1 MTLRQKKFCDEYI
14 ICGNATKAAIKAG
27 YSPKTAKSIGQ
38 RLLTYV
44 TVRSYIDQRLEEINS
59 EKIAD
64 AEEVLRYLTSV
75 MRGEHTEEIPI
86 LCGDGVQDLTAKE
99 VGAKERLKAAEMLG
113 KVTGLFAPGGA
124 QYGKNQREEDPLTKS
139 LREEAARLDAE

>member
-14 ICGNATKAAIKAG
+14 ICGNATEAAIKAG

-64 AEEVLRYLTSV
+64 AEEVLSYLTSV

-86 LCGDGVQDLTAKE
+86 LCGDGVQELTAKE

-113 KVTGLFAPGGA
+113 KVTGLFAPGVV

>member
-14 ICGNATKAAIKAG
+14 ICGNATEAAIKAG

-86 LCGDGVQDLTAKE
+86 LCGDGVQELTAKE

-124 QYGKNQREEDPLTKS
+124 QYGKNQLEEDPLTKS

>member
-1 MTLRQKKFCDEYI
+1 MTLMQQKFCDEYI
-14 ICGNATKAAIKAG
+14 ICGNATEAAIKAG
-27 YSPKTAKSIGQ
+27 YSPKTAKSIAAENLSKPYL
-38 RLLTYV
+38 RE
-44 TVRSYIDQRLEEINS
+44 YIDKRIEEIKS
-59 EKIAD
+59 SKIAD
-64 AEEVLRYLTSV
+64 AEEVLSYLTAV

-86 LCGDGVQDLTAKE
+86 LCGDGVQELTAKK

-124 QYGKNQREEDPLTKS
+124 QYGRNQREEDPLTKS

>member
-14 ICGNATKAAIKAG
+14 ICGNATEAAIKAG

-86 LCGDGVQDLTAKE
+86 LCGDGVQELTAKE

-124 QYGKNQREEDPLTKS
+124 QYGKNQREDDPLTKS

>member
-14 ICGNATKAAIKAG
+14 ICGNATEAAIKAG

-75 MRGEHTEEIPI
+75 MRGEHTEDIPI
-86 LCGDGVQDLTAKE
+86 LCGDGVQELTAKE

>member
-14 ICGNATKAAIKAG
+14 IRGNATEAAIKAG

-86 LCGDGVQDLTAKE
+86 LCGDGVQELTAKE

>member
-14 ICGNATKAAIKAG
+14 ICGKATEAAIKAG

-86 LCGDGVQDLTAKE
+86 LCGDGVQELTAKE

>member
-14 ICGNATKAAIKAG
+14 ICGKATEAAIKAG
-27 YSPKTAKSIGQ
+27 YSPKTAKSSGQ

-86 LCGDGVQDLTAKE
+86 LCGDGVQELTAKE

>member
-14 ICGNATKAAIKAG
+14 ICGNATEAAIKAG

-86 LCGDGVQDLTAKE
+86 LCGDGVQELTAKE

>member
-14 ICGNATKAAIKAG
+14 ICGNATEAAIKAG

-86 LCGDGVQDLTAKE
+86 LCGDGVQELTTKE

-124 QYGKNQREEDPLTKS
+124 QYGKNQREDDPLTKS

>member
-14 ICGNATKAAIKAG
+14 ICGNATEAAIKAG

-86 LCGDGVQDLTAKE
+86 LCGDGVQELTAKE

-113 KVTGLFAPGGA
+113 RVTGLFAPGGA

>member
-14 ICGNATKAAIKAG
+14 ICGNATEAAIKAG

-86 LCGDGVQDLTAKE
+86 LCGDGVQELTAKE

-139 LREEAARLDAE
+139 LREEAARLDVE

>member
-14 ICGNATKAAIKAG
+14 IRGNATEAAIKAG

-64 AEEVLRYLTSV
+64 AEEVLRYLTSG

-86 LCGDGVQDLTAKE
+86 LCGDGVQELTAKE

>member
-14 ICGNATKAAIKAG
+14 ICGNATEAAIKAG

-86 LCGDGVQDLTAKE
+86 LCGDGVQELTAKE

-124 QYGKNQREEDPLTKS
+124 QYGKNQRGEDPLTKS

>member
-14 ICGNATKAAIKAG
+14 ICGNATEAAIKAG

-86 LCGDGVQDLTAKE
+86 LCGDGVQELTAKG

>member
-14 ICGNATKAAIKAG
+14 ICGNATEAAIKAG

-44 TVRSYIDQRLEEINS
+44 AVRSYIDQRLEEINS

-86 LCGDGVQDLTAKE
+86 LCGDGVQELTAKE

>member
-14 ICGNATKAAIKAG
+14 ICGNATEAAIKAG
-27 YSPKTAKSIGQ
+27 YSSKTAKSIGQ

-86 LCGDGVQDLTAKE
+86 LCGDGVQELTTKE

-124 QYGKNQREEDPLTKS
+124 QYGKNQREDDPLTKS

>member
-14 ICGNATKAAIKAG
+14 ICGNAAEAAIKAG

-86 LCGDGVQDLTAKE
+86 LCGDGVQELTAKE

>member
-14 ICGNATKAAIKAG
+14 ICGNATEAAIKAG

-44 TVRSYIDQRLEEINS
+44 TVRSYIDQRLEKINS

-86 LCGDGVQDLTAKE
+86 LCGDGVQELTAKE